1 MSVLLRSLNSEL
13 AQLAARAQRS
23 LVHVTGGRS
32 SGGAGVVLHPDG
44 LILTNA
50 HVVRRRKLWVTL
62 EDGRRL
68 AARRLAF
75 DADYD
80 LAALSV
86 EAADLPSMP
95 MGDSREL
102 RAGDWVMALG
112 HPWGVRGAA
121 TAGVVI
127 DVGVPPEMTRM
138 RRELVQVGLHLRPGH
153 SGGPLLDRSGDLV
166 GVSTMMAG
174 PNVGLAVPVHV
185 AKRFLRRELGS
196 SFSAVANV

>member
-1 MSVLLRSLNSEL
+1 MSGLLQSLNSEL
-13 AQLAARAQRS
+13 AQLAARARRS
-23 LVHVTGGRS
+23 LVHVTDGRS
-32 SGGAGVVLHPDG
+32 SGGAGVVLHPEG

-86 EAADLPSMP
+86 EAADLPAMA

-127 DVGVPPEMTRM
+127 DVGVPPEMGRI

-153 SGGPLLDRSGDLV
+153 SGGPLLDRNGDLV
-166 GVSTMMAG
+166 GVNTMMAG

-185 AKRFLRRELGS
+185 AKRFLRQALGS
-196 SFSAVANV
+196 SFSAVTSV

>member
-1 MSVLLRSLNSEL
+1 
-13 AQLAARAQRS
+13 
-23 LVHVTGGRS
+23 
-32 SGGAGVVLHPDG
+32 
-44 LILTNA
+44 
-50 HVVRRRKLWVTL
+50 
-62 EDGRRL
+62 L

-86 EAADLPSMP
+86 EAADLPAMA

-127 DVGVPPEMTRM
+127 DVGVPPEMGRI

-153 SGGPLLDRSGDLV
+153 SGGPLLDRNGDLV
-166 GVSTMMAG
+166 GVNTMMAG

-185 AKRFLRRELGS
+185 AKRFLRQALGS
-196 SFSAVANV
+196 SFSAVTSV